1 MIMNPLK
8 SLSRVPLCSVLLSL
22 VVCMLLFLSAI
33 EAKAGT
39 PFETKAVAQPPIQ
52 PTEPWHIV
60 VGVPAWLTFL
70 TGDIGINGVKTHVD
84 ISPTDILRHTN
95 FLSSLEG
102 EVSKGR
108 VGIRGEYL
116 YLNAAE
122 GVFGNGLVYKVDLH
136 LREFAAGLGVSYR
149 IIQGPKGWFDLRA
162 GLRYT
167 NLFQEQTIHSN
178 DQSID
183 TASTQLVNTVGERIG
198 SALEPIIQQNIVD
211 KLQALQDRN
220 PALPVGPLAGR
231 RPGIIRD
238 LVQSEIQSRLADLTA
253 AVRAGVQARVN
264 QIKAQLSSQI
274 ASTLKSQLNRS
285 FERIDDWFDPWMG
298 LRARYNFTKAF
309 YVTGYA
315 DVGGFGIGADITTQV
330 SGAFGCQITRNIFS
344 EIGYRYLYDDYDSNG
359 FLYRVSIYGPELTL
373 GVNF

>member
-1 MIMNPLK
+1 VNPLK
-8 SLSRVPLCSVLLSL
+8 SLIRVPPCSVLLSL
-22 VVCMLLFLSAI
+22 VLCISLFLSAI
-33 EAKAGT
+33 AAQAGT
-39 PFETKAVAQPPIQ
+39 PFETKTVEQPPIH
-52 PTEPWHIV
+52 PTEPWRIV
-60 VGVPAWLTFL
+60 VGAPAWLTFL
-70 TGDIGINGVKTHVD
+70 NGDIGINGVRTHVD
-84 ISPTDILRHTN
+84 ISPKDILRHTN

-108 VGIRGEYL
+108 VGIRGEFL

-149 IIQGPKGWFDLRA
+149 IIQGPKGWLDLRA

-167 NLFQEQTIHSN
+167 NLYQKQTIHPN

-183 TASTQLVNTVGERIG
+183 TASTQLVDTVAERIG

-211 KLQALQDRN
+211 KLQALQGRN

-231 RPGIIRD
+231 LPGIISD
-238 LVQSEIQSRLADLTA
+238 LVQSQIQSRLADLTA
-253 AVRAGVQARVN
+253 AVRAGAQARVN

-274 ASTLKSQLNRS
+274 ASTLKSQLSRS
-285 FERIDDWFDPWMG
+285 FERTDDWFDPWIG
-298 LRARYNFTKAF
+298 LRARYNFNKAF

-315 DVGGFGIGADITTQV
+315 DVGGFGIGTDITTQV
-330 SGAFGCQITRNIFS
+330 
-344 EIGYRYLYDDYDSNG
+344 
-359 FLYRVSIYGPELTL
+359 
-373 GVNF
+373 